1 MPVINPNV
9 MRTIGEVLASHH
21 ITPKPGEPLA
31 DTVAR
36 ALGLSD
42 HEVQRWLEALNQN
55 CTPQEANLR
64 AGIAPERTN
73 QPLMLALARAIGA
86 ALGKAE
92 KSMAANRQQVPL
104 KDQGDKL
111 ES

>member
-1 MPVINPNV
+1 MPIISPNV
-9 MRTIGEVLASHH
+9 MRTVGEVLASHN
-21 ITPKPGEPLA
+21 IKPQPGERLA

-42 HEVQRWLEALNQN
+42 AEVERWIEALDQG

-64 AGIAPERTN
+64 AGIAAERAN
-73 QPLMLALARAIGA
+73 EPLMTALARAIGT

-92 KSMAANRQQVPL
+92 KTMTANRQSEPL